1 MSQANAA
8 AIRRRAP
15 TAQTLSSQPKVG
27 SGPVGQAPPP
37 TAPSSGLTLQ
47 QAISLID
54 ARLLKLEAFAKNA
67 PQSQSAPAMT
77 GGSFPAGLI
86 DEFNSRFE
94 ILAGEID
101 SLKDIVLRLQSY
113 TMSVNKTLLEERIS
127 ILSDIG
133 DTDPMEG
140 QMILSDSPENN
151 DDQNIILEQTE

>member
-15 TAQTLSSQPKVG
+15 TAQTLSSQPTVG
-27 SGPVGQAPPP
+27 SGQTTVPPP
-37 TAPSSGLTLQ
+37 PASGLTLQ

-67 PQSQSAPAMT
+67 PQPQTVSIMPQESL
-77 GGSFPAGLI
+77 PAGMI
-86 DEFNSRFE
+86 EEFNSRFE

-133 DTDPMEG
+133 DTERG
-140 QMILSDSPENN
+140 EMILSDSPENN
-151 DDQNIILEQTE
+151 NDQNIILEETA

>member
-27 SGPVGQAPPP
+27 SGPVAAPPP
-37 TAPSSGLTLQ
+37 PASGLTLQ

-54 ARLLKLEAFAKNA
+54 TRLLKLEAFAKNA
-67 PQSQSAPAMT
+67 PQAQSTAVMPE
-77 GGSFPAGLI
+77 GSLPAGMI

-133 DTDPMEG
+133 DTELTEG
-140 QMILSDSPENN
+140 QMILGESPENS
-151 DDQNIILEQTE
+151 DEQNIILEQTV